1 PRAAGR
7 RGAGLRGR
15 AARRRR
21 APARARRPQRLLVRR
36 RDRRARAGRR
46 ARGPDRPAAR
56 GRALHLCLRGQQPAA
71 RPRAGQPRAG
81 RGLHRGPAGARE
93 LRAGGGPQRPRSG
106 VGQIPH
112 RAAMTP
118 HDVGRPTLAGAIA
131 AAVGSACRLGG
142 SSMRSTLS
150 IPGRAPRRVALALPL
165 LLAGCQSELFGGAD
179 THADAVQ
186 KTDYAQQQIDQGPRK
201 GDVWGPDQRDP
212 CAEPVAAFCRD
223 LSRQTGAAAHGV
235 GCFPLVSTDLRT
247 EAPWVSELGV
257 NVADQIATGL
267 GTGGASSTILDTD
280 QLALR
285 LSEQNLSRSSLT
297 TLESIAAASPK
308 LGVDRIT
315 FGTIR
320 RRDKVGALDR
330 D

>member
-1 PRAAGR
+1 
-7 RGAGLRGR
+7 
-15 AARRRR
+15 
-21 APARARRPQRLLVRR
+21 
-36 RDRRARAGRR
+36 
-46 ARGPDRPAAR
+46 
-56 GRALHLCLRGQQPAA
+56 
-71 RPRAGQPRAG
+71 
-81 RGLHRGPAGARE
+81 
-93 LRAGGGPQRPRSG
+93 
-106 VGQIPH
+106 
-112 RAAMTP
+112 
-118 HDVGRPTLAGAIA
+118 
-131 AAVGSACRLGG
+131 
-142 SSMRSTLS
+142 
-150 IPGRAPRRVALALPL
+150 
-165 LLAGCQSELFGGAD
+165 
-179 THADAVQ
+179 
-186 KTDYAQQQIDQGPRK
+186 AQQKIDQGPRK

-297 TLESIAAASPK
+297 TLESIAAASTK

-330 D
+330 DVLVCDLQAYDVIAGKVVASAHWEIPSDDASLKKTWSLAQSESPWLSESRWPTSR